1 MEQTYKCIVSGRQ
14 ANKLEPYQQNC
25 LANSNAVHA
34 TSGAFAE
41 LSANV
46 KRLLGLSTKKAF
58 YCQHSKRLKTKNL
71 KEIITYERI

>member
-25 LANSNAVHA
+25 LANSNALHA

-46 KRLLGLSTKKAF
+46 KRLLGLSTKKPFTASTVKG
-58 YCQHSKRLKTKNL
+58 SKQRIQRRL
-71 KEIITYERI
+71 

>member
-1 MEQTYKCIVSGRQ
+1 MEQTYKRTVSSGQ
-14 ANKLEPYQQNC
+14 TNKLEDYQQNC

-46 KRLLGLSTKKAF
+46 KRLLGLSTKKSLLLLA
-58 YCQHSKRLKTKNL
+58 Q
-71 KEIITYERI
+71 

>member
-1 MEQTYKCIVSGRQ
+1 MEQIYKRTVSSGQ
-14 ANKLEPYQQNC
+14 TNKLEDYQQNC

>member
-1 MEQTYKCIVSGRQ
+1 MEQIVKQIFSSGQ
-14 ANKLEPYQQNC
+14 KDQLDNVKQNC

-58 YCQHSKRLKTKNL
+58 YC
-71 KEIITYERI
+71 

>member
-1 MEQTYKCIVSGRQ
+1 MEQTYKRTVSSGQ
-14 ANKLEPYQQNC
+14 TNKLEDYQQNC

-58 YCQHSKRLKTKNL
+58 YCQHSKRLKTKNP

>member
-46 KRLLGLSTKKAF
+46 KRLLGLSTKKPFTASTVKG
-58 YCQHSKRLKTKNL
+58 SKQ
-71 KEIITYERI
+71 RI